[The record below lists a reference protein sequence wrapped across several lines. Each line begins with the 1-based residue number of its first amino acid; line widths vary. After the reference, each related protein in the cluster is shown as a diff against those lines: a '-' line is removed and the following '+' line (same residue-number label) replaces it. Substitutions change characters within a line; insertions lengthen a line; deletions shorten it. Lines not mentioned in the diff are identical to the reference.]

1 MANPSAII
9 FINSD
14 INDGIKNKLISQL
27 MITETM
33 TGQEFDNRVA
43 ADPNYP
49 QIIHTNYIRVL
60 IIRDSFRDLT
70 NRNLADIVMFIKQG
84 IASIEKTNF
93 GPPGLRLQIDRI
105 NLYDLLRYNGS
116 SHVKILPTPTV
127 QNTCTCCNSCN
138 CGLGGIFAIEARD
151 TSGVTCPNID
161 NISHNTDFINR
172 K

>member
-33 TGQEFDNRVA
+33 TGQEFDSRVV

-49 QIIHTNYIRVL
+49 QIIHANYLRIL

-70 NRNLADIVMFIKQG
+70 NRTLADIVMFFKQG
-84 IASIEKTNF
+84 IISIEKNNF
-93 GPPGLRLQIDRI
+93 GPPGLRYQIDRI
-105 NLYDLLRYNGS
+105 NIYDLLRYNNS
-116 SHVKILPTPTV
+116 SHVKILPATASQPCACVT
-127 QNTCTCCNSCN
+127 TCN
-138 CGLGGIFAIEARD
+138 CGLGGIFAIESRD
-151 TSGVTCPNID
+151 TSGITCPNTD
-161 NISHNTDFINR
+161 NLSHNTDFINR

>member
-14 INDGIKNKLISQL
+14 INDAIKNKLIAQL
-27 MITETM
+27 IITETM
-33 TGQEFDNRVA
+33 TGQEFDSRVG

-49 QIIHTNYIRVL
+49 QIIHTNYIRILV
-60 IIRDSFRDLT
+60 IRDSFRDLT
-70 NRNLADIVMFIKQG
+70 NRNLADIVMFFKQG
-84 IASIEKTNF
+84 IVSIEQTNF
-93 GPPGLRLQIDRI
+93 GPPGLRYQLDRI

-116 SHVKILPTPTV
+116 SHVKILPSSTV
-127 QNTCTCCNSCN
+127 SDTCCCINSCN
-138 CGLGGIFAIEARD
+138 CGLGGIFAIVSRD
-151 TSGVTCPNID
+151 TSGITCPNTD